1 MDPELPMRPVADE
14 PPPFLGQWT
23 RVYVVV
29 LVYLFVLIVVL
40 FAITEYFHY

>member
-1 MDPELPMRPVADE
+1 MDPELSIHQVADE
-14 PPPFLGQWT
+14 PPPLLGQWK

-40 FAITEYFHY
+40 FAVTEYFHY